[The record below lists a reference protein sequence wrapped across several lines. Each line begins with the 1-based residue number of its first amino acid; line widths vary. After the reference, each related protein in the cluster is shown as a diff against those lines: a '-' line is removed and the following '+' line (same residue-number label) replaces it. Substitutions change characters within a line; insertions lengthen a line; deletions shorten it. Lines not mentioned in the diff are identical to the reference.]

1 MEQKLTKQE
10 LAIAARREL
19 ARRELETRRIRDDEI
34 YFFENYIHI
43 ENKSGNI
50 EERSVLFKLFPE
62 QRRVLKEINENKLNV
77 IIKARQLGMTW
88 LAVGHSLHK
97 SITIPQFTTAI
108 LSQTEDYMKEA
119 INRFVYIIERMPKWY
134 IKEYNKE
141 NLQDSTVYL
150 YEQKSDEITIYH
162 PVKDGMREVS
172 AIKGLVSTQGSGRSL
187 TADLLIFDEWA
198 YHSFAEEVFQA
209 AYPTINRPDS
219 GTFIGI
225 STNKRGSFFEEVVKD
240 CLDEGKMNFNLLFLA
255 WNADPRRDQKFYE
268 ESKAV
273 LKNTYRQ
280 EYPTTVYDALSAGD
294 KTAFSE
300 FDPNIHVCEHFEI
313 PEHWLKFAS
322 CDNGLGGIR
331 DPYYWAKFAVSEDG
345 TTYLY
350 YEYTCEKGKGDITY
364 YSDQA
369 KKFMNDCLID
379 VTDDFRQDVDDLHLG
394 YELPNGYKRVKK
406 ENLQYIVFGLDAFF
420 RDTAKNTNKS
430 LIDFYREGGL
440 DYPVVKATA
449 NRQMSKSI
457 VHEYLKPY
465 EDCEGLEGVPKAKLQ
480 IFNTCRYTIK
490 YLPQLVVDD
499 NNPNIVAGDSKIDNV
514 FDGLAYGLLAS
525 PRYNATPIKEA
536 ENPIMKYKNQKIKK
550 MKKGKI
556 KGILN

>member
-1 MEQKLTKQE
+1 MDKNEQLR
-10 LAIAARREL
+10 LALAARQEM
-19 ARRELETRRIRDDEI
+19 ARRELEKRKIKDDEV
-34 YFFENYIHI
+34 YFFENYVHI

-50 EERSVLFKLFPE
+50 EERSVLFHLFPE

-97 SITIPQFTTAI
+97 SLTIPQYTTAI

-119 INRFVYIIERMPKWY
+119 INRFVYIIQRMPKWY
-134 IKEYNKE
+134 INEYNKD
-141 NLQDSTVYL
+141 NLQDSIAYL

-162 PVKDGMREVS
+162 PVKDGMREIS
-172 AIKGLVSTQGSGRSL
+172 SIKGLVSTAGSGRSL

-225 STNKRGSFFEEVVKD
+225 STNKRGSFFEDVVKD

-300 FDPNIHVCEHFEI
+300 FDPNIHICEPFPI
-313 PEHWLKFAS
+313 PKHWIKWAS
-322 CDNGLGGIR
+322 VDNGLGGIR
-331 DPYYWAKFAVSEDG
+331 DPYCWLKFAVSEDG
-345 TTYLY
+345 TTYAY
-350 YEYTCEKGKGDITY
+350 YEYTTEKGKGDIVY

-369 KKFMNDCLID
+369 KKFMEDCK
-379 VTDDFRQDVDDLHLG
+379 TDITEDILRQVDDLHLG
-394 YELPNGYKRVKK
+394 YELPDESQYYEK
-406 ENLQYIVFGLDAFF
+406 ERLQYIVFGLDAFF
-420 RDTAKNTNKS
+420 KDTAKNTGKS
-430 LIDFYREGGL
+430 LIDFYQEGGL
-440 DYPVVKATA
+440 DYPVARATA

-480 IFNTCRYTIK
+480 IFSTCKYLIK
-490 YLPQLVVDD
+490 YIPQLVVDD
-499 NNPNIVAGDSKIDNV
+499 NNPNVVEGNSKIDNV
-514 FDGLAYGLLAS
+514 YDCLAYGLIAS
-525 PRYNATPIKEA
+525 PRHNAIPIKE
-536 ENPIMKYKNQKIKK
+536 EEPPILRYRKNKIKK
-550 MKKGKI
+550 MRKGRR
-556 KGILN
+556 KGVLN